1 MFYFLVFI
9 KVMYFGVII
18 YSINFNLEFDLVN
31 LKYYDVVEFK
41 KCVMEIRYFGQWI
54 CIDRVLE
61 MVV

>member
-1 MFYFLVFI
+1 MFHFLVFI

-41 KCVMEIRYFGQWI
+41 KCVMEIRYFG
-54 CIDRVLE
+54 
-61 MVV
+61 